1 MPSSFARL
9 GLMLSGRYLGLF
21 LQHPFRTNY
30 LLKCSRHGS
39 EQPQGSR
46 QSPGRG
52 CWQGLSSSCMDEFP
66 PHLCSRPSPQ
76 EAVSPPVQVNL
87 MTRQSVCV
95 YRNTCVPAHHTH
107 THHRVCLWL
116 LTVSRRFVSLMVLG
130 MDSWV
135 LYLLGLRL
143 PLCLLRKEGRGG

>member
-1 MPSSFARL
+1 MGFVLPEVLCRWLMRL
-9 GLMLSGRYLGLF
+9 TSRDCAKFICTPWLNAVWEVLGPF

-87 MTRQSVCV
+87 MTRHSECV
-95 YRNTCVPAHHTH
+95 YIETRVFLHTIHTH
-107 THHRVCLWL
+107 T
-116 LTVSRRFVSLMVLG
+116 TESASGF
-130 MDSWV
+130 
-135 LYLLGLRL
+135 
-143 PLCLLRKEGRGG
+143 